1 MSTCTSRFNNHK
13 KTSVVGAGCQAA
25 PTREQVTMPRGY
37 EDREDQLEELFRL
50 ARLGDRGAFAQ
61 WMGMIEIPLR
71 RSLHRFARAVDVEA
85 VVQETLLRMWLVAM
99 DPQRALEGSY
109 ASLKYAFAVGRIVAL
124 EEMRRYRQDR
134 FVELEVLDGLP
145 EGRIDPDPPDP
156 ALARKI
162 RECMERLPRRPHEAL
177 CARVHNGHLSDRQ
190 LAATLRMKANTFFQN
205 IVRARR
211 LLRECLARRGV
222 RLEGILS

>member
-1 MSTCTSRFNNHK
+1 MT
-13 KTSVVGAGCQAA
+13 
-25 PTREQVTMPRGY
+25 QVDENQG
-37 EDREDQLEELFRL
+37 DLLEELFRL
-50 ARLGDRGAFAQ
+50 ARQGDRAAFAR
-61 WMGMIEIPLR
+61 WMGMVEIPLR

-85 VVQETLLRMWLVAM
+85 VVQETLMRMWLVAGDCERM
-99 DPQRALEGSY
+99 LQGSQ

-134 FVELEVLDGLP
+134 FVNLETLDGLP

-156 ALARKI
+156 ALARKLQ
-162 RECMERLPRRPHEAL
+162 ECMERLPGRPREAL
-177 CARVHNGHLSDRQ
+177 WARVHNSRLTDRQ
-190 LAATLRMKANTFFQN
+190 LAANLRMKTNTFFQN

-211 LLRECLARRGV
+211 LLRECLERRGV

>member
-1 MSTCTSRFNNHK
+1 MTHAEENH
-13 KTSVVGAGCQAA
+13 
-25 PTREQVTMPRGY
+25 
-37 EDREDQLEELFRL
+37 EDRLEALFGL

-61 WMGMIEIPLR
+61 WMGMVEIPLR

-85 VVQETLLRMWLVAM
+85 VVQETLLRMWLVAG
-99 DPQRALEGSY
+99 DRQRVLQGSR

-124 EEMRRYRQDR
+124 EEMHRYRQDR
-134 FVELEVLDGLP
+134 FVELDVLDGLP

-162 RECMERLPRRPHEAL
+162 RECMERLPARPREAL

-190 LAATLRMKANTFFQN
+190 LAASLRMKANTFFQN